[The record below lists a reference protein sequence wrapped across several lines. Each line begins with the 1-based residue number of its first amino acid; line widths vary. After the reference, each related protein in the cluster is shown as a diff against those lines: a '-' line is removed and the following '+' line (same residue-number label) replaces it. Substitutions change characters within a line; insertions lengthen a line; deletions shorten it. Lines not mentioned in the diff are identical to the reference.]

1 VSRALVVGGTGPTG
15 PYIVDALLAD
25 GYEVVIYH
33 TGAHEAEFATEIE
46 HRHGDARD
54 PDNIAATL
62 GDERWDVAVCTSG
75 RLRALAQHL
84 AGKTDRLV
92 GITGQPVYAGS
103 TRPTP
108 RGKMPLPVPEDA
120 ERQSDAEGYTGRV
133 AVGEDQLF
141 EQYAAGDFEAVIVRY
156 PGIFGPRAPMNHEWA
171 IVRRIVDKRPFMLMP
186 HDGTS
191 YFQRGYAEN
200 VGRLVYLTA
209 THPAAAGEAFNAGDE
224 RVMTG
229 RHVAV
234 AIADELNSE
243 IELLGVPA
251 ELCRGVY
258 PLAEKSSIVLDMSK
272 ARELLGY
279 RDVVDVETATRL
291 TGRWLVDNPPDEA
304 DLRPGGHGR
313 FDYEREDRI
322 AAAWRKSYEAITAE
336 LDESEA

>member
-279 RDVVDVETATRL
+279 RDVVDVETATRAA
-291 TGRWLVDNPPDEA
+291 TGASTTSVKTASPLRGASHTRRSRLSWTS
-304 DLRPGGHGR
+304 LRPSPQTR
-313 FDYEREDRI
+313 AD
-322 AAAWRKSYEAITAE
+322 AA
-336 LDESEA
+336 

>member
-1 VSRALVVGGTGPTG
+1 MSRALVVGGTGPTG
-15 PYIVDALLAD
+15 PHIVNALLAD
-25 GYEVVIYH
+25 GYDVVIFH
-33 TGAHEAEFATEIE
+33 TGAHEVGFAGEVE
-46 HRHGDARD
+46 DRHGDARD
-54 PDNIAATL
+54 PESIATVL

-75 RLRALAQHL
+75 RLQALATHL

-108 RGKMPLPVPEDA
+108 TGKLPLPVPEDA
-120 ERQSDAEGYTGRV
+120 ERQFDAEGYTGRV

-141 EQYAAGDFEAVIVRY
+141 ARHADGAFEVVIVRY
-156 PGIFGPRAPMNHEWA
+156 PGIFGPRAPINHEWA
-171 IVRRIVDKRPFMLMP
+171 VVRRIVDGRPFMLMP

-200 VGRLVYLTA
+200 VGRLVYLAA
-209 THPAAAGEAFNAGDE
+209 TRPEAAGEAFNAGDE
-224 RVMTG
+224 RVLSSF
-229 RHVAV
+229 HVAEV
-234 AIADELNSE
+234 IADELGSD
-243 IELLGVPA
+243 IEFIGVPA

-279 RDVVDVETATRL
+279 RDVVDVEAATRL
-291 TGRWLVDNPPDEA
+291 TARWLVENPPDED

-322 AAAWRKSYEAITAE
+322 AAAWRESYDAAKRRLE
-336 LDESEA
+336 